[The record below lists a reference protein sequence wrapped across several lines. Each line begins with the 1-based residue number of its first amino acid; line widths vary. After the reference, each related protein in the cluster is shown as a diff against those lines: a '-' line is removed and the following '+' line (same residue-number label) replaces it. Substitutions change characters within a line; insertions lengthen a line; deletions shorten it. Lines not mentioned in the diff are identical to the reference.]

1 MKNIK
6 YDNWGE
12 FQLVFAGFVNSS
24 CKLVLSLP
32 RVNLVILC
40 DKNDCFDKNE
50 TLLVKKTKPE
60 LFLPLVNAKITLK

>member
-12 FQLVFAGFVNSS
+12 FHLVFADFVNIS
-24 CKLVLSLP
+24 CKFVLSLP
-32 RVNLVILC
+32 GVNLVILC

-50 TLLVKKTKPE
+50 TLLVK
-60 LFLPLVNAKITLK
+60 

>member
-50 TLLVKKTKPE
+50 TLLVK
-60 LFLPLVNAKITLK
+60 